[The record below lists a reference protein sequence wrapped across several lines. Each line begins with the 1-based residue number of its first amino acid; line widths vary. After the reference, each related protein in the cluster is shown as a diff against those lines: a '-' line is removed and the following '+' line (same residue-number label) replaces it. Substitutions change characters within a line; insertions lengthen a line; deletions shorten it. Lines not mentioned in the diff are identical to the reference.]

1 MELIQKL
8 RNELK
13 QYGNGD
19 FKPKRIAL
27 SAPTLINLMSYKEA
41 FTAGDDGSL
50 RIEGLP
56 VRLDGTISNGKC
68 IVEYEVKYR

>member
-1 MELIQKL
+1 MELIAKL
-8 RNELK
+8 KQELK

-27 SAPTLINLMSYKEA
+27 SAPTLINLMSHKEA
-41 FTAGDDGSL
+41 FTAGEDGSL

-56 VRLDGTISNGKC
+56 VRLDGSIKTGKC